1 MYVCLCVHTC
11 MCTHIARSFCGGQRI
26 AFCCLF
32 SFFTVS
38 SGNDS
43 GCPSYIAYTCSQWAI
58 LPMFSFLFSF
68 GLRSYTITV
77 QVIKLTP
84 KCAVLLEI
92 AIWPVRSSLDR
103 CSSIG
108 WETVKGESGIENW
121 NKEWNGDHIGKRKW
135 MRLNKVWVFYCIN

>member
-1 MYVCLCVHTC
+1 MTQVAQVTLHILVANEPSCLC
-11 MCTHIARSFCGGQRI
+11 
-26 AFCCLF
+26 
-32 SFFTVS
+32 
-38 SGNDS
+38 
-43 GCPSYIAYTCSQWAI
+43 
-58 LPMFSFLFSF
+58 FLFFFF

-108 WETVKGESGIENW
+108 WETVKGESGIEN
-121 NKEWNGDHIGKRKW
+121 
-135 MRLNKVWVFYCIN
+135 